1 MEDIVNRLESANEFC
16 ESMEARQ
23 LRKDAAEE
31 IRQLRQLISDIQQW
45 PEEFGFQRSEW
56 S

>member
-31 IRQLRQLISDIQQW
+31 IRRLRREVEALKGD
-45 PEEFGFQRSEW
+45 EE
-56 S
+56 

>member
-31 IRQLRQLISDIQQW
+31 IRRLRREVEALKGD
-45 PEEFGFQRSEW
+45 EK
-56 S
+56 